1 MRHALKQHWQ
11 EYLMEGAELGLFMI
25 SAGCFVT
32 LLEHPTSPVRQ
43 AIEDPFARRMLIGI
57 AMGLTAIGL
66 IYSPWGKQSG
76 AHLNPAVTLT
86 FLRLGKVA
94 RADAFFYVAAQF
106 AGGVAGILLTA
117 SVLDPLLADPT
128 VNYIVTVPG
137 SRGVWTAFF
146 AELGISFLLMLVVL
160 SAANSKK
167 LPQYTGLFA
176 GLLVATYIT
185 LEAPLSGMSMNP
197 ARTFGSGAA
206 AHLWTGIWIYFTAPP
221 AGMLLASE
229 LYRWRK
235 GPLAV
240 LCAKLHHQNNK
251 RCIFHCGYAETAIRR
266 ETDGTESREVDHERG
281 PAPRRVAAEKS
292 SLEALGAVSQ

>member
-1 MRHALKQHWQ
+1 
-11 EYLMEGAELGLFMI
+11 MEGAELGLFMI

-32 LLEHPTSPVRQ
+32 LLEHPGSPVQQ
-43 AIEDPFARRMLIGI
+43 AIGDPFARRMLVGI

-106 AGGVAGILLTA
+106 LGGVAGILLTA
-117 SVLDPLLADPT
+117 GVLGRLLADPM
-128 VNYIVTVPG
+128 VNYVVTVPG
-137 SRGVWTAFF
+137 SRGPWAAFF

-160 SAANSKK
+160 SASNSKK

-176 GLLVATYIT
+176 GLLVASYIT

-197 ARTFGSGAA
+197 ARTFGSAVAA
-206 AHLWTGIWIYFTAPP
+206 DLWTSIWIYFTAPP

-229 LYRWRK
+229 LYRRRK
-235 GPLAV
+235 GPYAI

-251 RCIFHCGYAETAIRR
+251 RCIFHCGYAAEETRR
-266 ETDGTESREVDHERG
+266 GTNGTESREITHERG
-281 PAPRRVAAEKS
+281 TAPGRVTAENI